1 MKGRGMILSARSARS
16 ARSAKNA
23 KPSPDLRRAIGKNDE
38 FIRQPMKRLQDV
50 DIGPINP
57 IVNKA
62 GAIRG
67 KLCSSDLGLP
77 NQRWKRHEPIIITLT
92 IQEIQELQ
100 ILILRGLIG
109 TIWCVF
115 SSSGENEGRPLK
127 SVNLSNSKNSVL
139 VNRARSSSLNVVCCC
154 CCCWAWSY
162 GEGIAFKSSRYCEKL
177 GMRRP
182 L

>member
-1 MKGRGMILSARSARS
+1 VKGRGMILSARS

-100 ILILRGLIG
+100 ILILRGLI
-109 TIWCVF
+109 WDD
-115 SSSGENEGRPLK
+115 
-127 SVNLSNSKNSVL
+127 L
-139 VNRARSSSLNVVCCC
+139 VCLFLFWR
-154 CCCWAWSY
+154 
-162 GEGIAFKSSRYCEKL
+162 E
-177 GMRRP
+177 
-182 L
+182 